1 MERLTFN
8 VTRRPG
14 DSRLVIGRRSRP
26 VDAASAQP
34 SRAAAVKA
42 RVTALVRERQDWDY
56 IWMVA
61 FTALLFFRPQDHIPA
76 LTALHLAE
84 LTALAGLAAM
94 AMRRIASGQSIAHV
108 NAEVGGVIALG
119 GVILLTIP
127 FSFWPGGSLTLFSD
141 IYVKIIL
148 IFALMVTTITT
159 PKRLYQV
166 IWLVV
171 IVCGYV
177 SVRGIFDYLRGV
189 NLMEGSRLR
198 GALGGFM
205 ENPNDLAMNLVVFMA
220 PALFLMFQDRGTVR
234 RLFAAAI
241 VLAMAIA
248 IVLTKSRAGFIGV
261 GAMGLVVM
269 YFMIRERPGVIFAV
283 LFVGLVAMPV
293 MPSGFWD
300 RMSSITNP
308 DEDETGSREQRIQ
321 LYRQG
326 LQVFAEN
333 PLTGIGAGQFEN
345 YDGEMMATRWRA
357 THSVWL
363 QVAAELGI
371 FGLLAFGFLVWRA
384 LTACLA
390 ARRLIRGPTRR
401 NRRASTLTADE
412 RRLIDLNA
420 KGMLAGLTGWFV
432 CAFFAS
438 VAFNWTFYYVLAL
451 AVAGKEIARSARR
464 VPDERDAADNVSTV
478 SAASWRL
485 TAGPSRYGARA

>member
-26 VDAASAQP
+26 ADAASAQP

-76 LTALHLAE
+76 LAALHLAE

-94 AMRRIASGQSIAHV
+94 ALRRIGSGQSIAYI

-148 IFALMVTTITT
+148 IFALMITTITT
-159 PKRLYQV
+159 PKRLYQM
-166 IWLVV
+166 IWL
-171 IVCGYV
+171 IVLLCGYV
-177 SVRGIFDYLRGV
+177 SARGIFDYLRGV
-189 NLMEGSRLR
+189 NLIEDNRLR

-220 PALFLMFQDRGTVR
+220 PALFLMFHDRGTVR
-234 RLFAAAI
+234 RLAAAAI
-241 VLAMAIA
+241 VLAMALTI
-248 IVLTKSRAGFIGV
+248 IFTKSRGGFIGV
-261 GAMGLVVM
+261 TAMGLVVM
-269 YFMIRERPGVIFAV
+269 YYMLRERPGVIFAV
-283 LFVGLVAMPV
+283 LFVMLVAMPV
-293 MPSGFWD
+293 VPNSFWD

-333 PLTGIGAGQFEN
+333 PLTGIGAGQFQN
-345 YDGEMMATRWRA
+345 YDGKMMTTRWHA

-363 QVAAELGI
+363 QVGAELGI
-371 FGLLAFGFLVWRA
+371 FGLLTFGFLVWRA
-384 LTACLA
+384 LAAGLA
-390 ARRLIRGPTRR
+390 ARRLIRGPTRK
-401 NRRASTLTADE
+401 NRPASTLTPEE
-412 RRLIDLNA
+412 RRIIDLNA
-420 KGMLAGLTGWFV
+420 KGMIAGLTGWFV

-451 AVAGKEIARSARR
+451 AVAGKEIARSACR
-464 VPDERDAADNVSTV
+464 VQRVRHVRDDPSTV

-485 TAGPSRYGARA
+485 TAGPSRFGARA